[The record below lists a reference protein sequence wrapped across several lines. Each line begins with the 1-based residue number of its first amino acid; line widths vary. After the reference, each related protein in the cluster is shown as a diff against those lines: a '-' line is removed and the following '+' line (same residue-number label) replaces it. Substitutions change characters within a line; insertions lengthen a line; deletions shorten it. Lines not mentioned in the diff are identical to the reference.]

1 MSTGVLFEGDE
12 ETNLVSGDKVP
23 DEEQHAHHNVF
34 SNRRDVRASDLEDL
48 ETLFHRG
55 IKIDVVR
62 ANTSGDTELQVL
74 SL

>member
-1 MSTGVLFEGDE
+1 MSWNE
-12 ETNLVSGDKVP
+12 VP
-23 DEEQHAHHNVF
+23 DEEQHAHHDVF

-62 ANTSGDTELQVL
+62 ANTGGNTELQVL